1 MGSRI
6 SATTGRAC
14 LNLNESGPNNRINGA
29 VLLSLDN
36 LMITAEFYLWVA
48 AGLLLNLLLGLVRIA
63 LGPGR
68 ANRLLATQLFGTTT
82 TGILVL
88 LAEAMALP
96 ALRDVALL
104 FTLLAAVLSVAFVR
118 FSPQTSEKTL
128 P

>member
-1 MGSRI
+1 
-6 SATTGRAC
+6 
-14 LNLNESGPNNRINGA
+14 
-29 VLLSLDN
+29 
-36 LMITAEFYLWVA
+36 MITAEFYLWVA

-82 TGILVL
+82 AAILVL

-96 ALRDVALL
+96 GLRDVALL

-128 P
+128 Q